1 MGVVLGSHAVAE
13 PMSANE
19 PCVTV
24 VISLHSK
31 IRSVPHLKRPQT
43 SAAPSAPLARSLYES
58 TWCEKMCVSRL
69 PSLANA

>member
-1 MGVVLGSHAVAE
+1 MCYIYKKGRGLGSGLGVSGTGAPHAVAE
-13 PMSANE
+13 PMSSKE

-43 SAAPSAPLARSLYES
+43 SAAP
-58 TWCEKMCVSRL
+58 
-69 PSLANA
+69 